1 VSVAPAYR
9 YAATVVRVIDGDTLE
24 LSVDVGFRFTHR
36 GPFRL
41 YGINCPE
48 MNTDEGKAAQVWTNN
63 WCDARGRA
71 VIADTYRNPEK
82 YGRWLVRVLDPST
95 EECLNDALVEAG
107 QAEVYRQVA
116 AEA

>member
-1 VSVAPAYR
+1 MISPAYR
-9 YAATVVRVIDGDTLE
+9 YSATVTRVIDGDTLE
-24 LSVDVGFRFTHR
+24 LAVDVGFRFTHR

-48 MNTDEGKAAQVWTNN
+48 MNTDEGKAARDWTVS
-63 WCDARGRA
+63 WCGARST

-82 YGRWLVRVLDPST
+82 YGRWLARILDPDS

-107 QAEVYRQVA
+107 QAQVYRQVMA
-116 AEA
+116 DEA